1 MEPKTKVSVK
11 VTGINGSTLKL
22 IEKVS
27 RALDRGGYT
36 DLAKE
41 YRGKVVMMQSYDAAL
56 ALSCQYVW
64 IGGQ

>member
-1 MEPKTKVSVK
+1 MNPKTKVTVK
-11 VTGINGSTLKL
+11 VNGINGSTLKL

-27 RALDRGGYT
+27 RALERGGFK

-41 YRGKVVMMQSYDAAL
+41 YRDQAVKSQSYDAAL

-64 IGGQ
+64 IGGN